1 MTGLGR
7 TGPRFGS
14 EGGRRSPPPA
24 TEGIPDIPTEPNR
37 ADGLGRPRRGH
48 TRAALSAVQAHRGTE
63 GSNPFPSSGESD
75 ANSAQSWPHVAL
87 VLLAALGFEDP
98 GSSVAFSCGN
108 RSLKAIEQRRVSR
121 RRSAQAHTA
130 GVDRQIPLGI
140 RTWLRSHASFAKSQG
155 WRQEPTERGSALA
168 QYHLTTTRV
177 PIMRNQPLRS
187 DAPRCGWQTIATE
200 VPAQKGSSSS
210 SQNAT

>member
-1 MTGLGR
+1 MMPLYCLFNLSFLGLRGR
-7 TGPRFGS
+7 HKPTRRRDRISEQEPAEVRPPSFG
-14 EGGRRSPPPA
+14 
-24 TEGIPDIPTEPNR
+24 IVV
-37 ADGLGRPRRGH
+37 RP
-48 TRAALSAVQAHRGTE
+48 SGTVS
-63 GSNPFPSSGESD
+63 SNPLPSSGESD

-121 RRSAQAHTA
+121 RRSAEAHTA

-187 DAPRCGWQTIATE
+187 DAPRCGWQTIAAE